1 MGLKNVTWSAKNQVD
16 RSQELLIVE
25 KSFCTQ
31 FSCKE
36 VGFEGISGRFS
47 EIWTGNW
54 SKTRKTEKKL
64 SPFFQGVLI
73 AQKWLI
79 IQSRPLAHNNQNVG
93 LNMGFYSGF
102 FKKSRILAENAINKN
117 ARFSRKKG
125 VMTFL
130 SQKQRGMTF
139 FEQKLKNYGKKVITN
154 FMTLKIMS
162 KNFMTLKK
170 MLKNFMTLTIPSG
183 PG

>member
-1 MGLKNVTWSAKNQVD
+1 MI
-16 RSQELLIVE
+16 SQ
-25 KSFCTQ
+25 KSVWQ
-31 FSCKE
+31 
-36 VGFEGISGRFS
+36 ISGTTYRRKIVLYSIFVQRSRFWGYFLS
-47 EIWTGNW
+47 FFRNMNRKLFKNKKNW
-54 SKTRKTEKKL
+54 KKAIA
-64 SPFFQGVLI
+64 FFSGGPHCS
-73 AQKWLI
+73 KWLI
-79 IQSRPLAHNNQNVG
+79 IQSRPFAHNNQNVG

-102 FKKSRILAENAINKN
+102 FKKSSILAENAVNKN
-117 ARFSRKKG
+117 ARFSRKKR

-130 SQKQRGMTF
+130 SQKQRGHDF
-139 FEQKLKNYGKKVITN
+139 FGTKIKELWKKVIKN